1 MPFFPRK
8 KCLLLQCYIV
18 HLAKLLIKTLFFLF
32 ICRFFSIV
40 NYKYAT
46 YYQPPFEVV
55 DKKKKGKTYVDFLF
69 RLHTYFM
76 HFFSG
81 ISGQGCDI

>member
-1 MPFFPRK
+1 MPFFPHK
-8 KCLLLQCYIV
+8 NCLILQCYIV
-18 HLAKLLIKTLFFLF
+18 HLAKLLIKTLFFLI
-32 ICRFFSIV
+32 ICRFFSVV

-46 YYQPPFEVV
+46 YYQPFEVV
-55 DKKKKGKTYVDFLF
+55 DKKKKGTTYTDLFF

-81 ISGQGCDI
+81 ISGQEYDI